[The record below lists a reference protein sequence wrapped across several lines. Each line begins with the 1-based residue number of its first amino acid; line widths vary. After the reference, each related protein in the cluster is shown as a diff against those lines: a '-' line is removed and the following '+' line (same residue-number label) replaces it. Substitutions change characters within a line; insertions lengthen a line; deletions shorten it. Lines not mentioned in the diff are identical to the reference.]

1 MNIIKPNKACA
12 ACKYQR
18 RKCSSECPLAPY
30 FPADKPKM
38 FSNAHRLF
46 GVSNI
51 QRILKEIKDDDQ
63 KDVAMRS
70 IIVESDIRAKSPVHG
85 CLGVIMDYGDMLK
98 QSMEEL
104 NHVKTLLAYCNDLQ
118 QKQHLHSS
126 LPCTSSQIPNIPIFN
141 NVGDVPNYY
150 YYPNSEN
157 NNMMRASSSYISDII
172 PHDVNYSG
180 GDYVMDD
187 NSNLMVPK
195 GLSSNRESDDLDG
208 GVDEQARTTFDLGKK
223 GRFSDS
229 D

>member
-1 MNIIKPNKACA
+1 MNIIKTNKACA

-18 RKCSSECPLAPY
+18 RKCSRDCPLAPY

-51 QRILKEIKDDDQ
+51 QRILKEIKDDDK
-63 KDVAMRS
+63 KDAAMRS
-70 IIVESDIRAKSPVHG
+70 IIFESDIRAKSPVHG
-85 CLGVIMDYGDMLK
+85 CLGVIMDYGGMLK

-126 LPCTSSQIPNIPIFN
+126 LPYTSSQIPNIPIFN

-150 YYPNSEN
+150 YYHNSEN
-157 NNMMRASSSYISDII
+157 NNMMRASSSYVSDII

-180 GDYVMDD
+180 GYNFMED

-195 GLSSNRESDDLDG
+195 ELSSNEESYDLDG